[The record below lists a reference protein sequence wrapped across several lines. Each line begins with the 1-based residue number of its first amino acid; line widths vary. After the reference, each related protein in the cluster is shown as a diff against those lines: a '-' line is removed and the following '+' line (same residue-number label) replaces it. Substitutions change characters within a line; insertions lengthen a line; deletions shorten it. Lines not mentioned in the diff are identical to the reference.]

1 MFLLFRNCLPI
12 ICLLG
17 CLGRVQTQRLE
28 LKVPLAHSD
37 AITAIAFS
45 PDGRYALSGSAD
57 NHLRLWEVAT
67 GREVRSFT
75 GHADKVIAAAFSPD
89 GKHILSAAQDY
100 SLKTWDVVSGRPLHT
115 VTGDFHEAAAFSP
128 PAVRAVGHLQKG
140 RALGSSHP
148 QESPHPPETRRLD
161 HGRGLQRRRQ
171 VRALGGRR
179 QDGAVVGSRHG
190 QNGAH
195 LDGARGGREHG
206 GAEPRRH
213 ACPVGQPHR
222 GDAPV
227 GRRDGPSRAD
237 LPQADGRHHLPG
249 LRPRR
254 QARHFRL
261 QRRGDAVVGG
271 PHGREVRTFLGYKP
285 ISHAV
290 FSPDGRHVLSGNHA
304 AGSGSI
310 TLWDAATGEEAQFFG
325 WDHYR
330 VTAAHFSPD
339 GNYFLLGGLGKT
351 TKLWGTT
358 TGKEVPA
365 AAPPADSAACFTFSP
380 DSRYLFA
387 DHHHSIRM
395 WELATGRE
403 IRTFTGHT
411 QPIRFLTAS
420 PDGKYVFSGSL
431 DSTLKQ
437 WEVATGQAVH
447 TTRVPSS
454 FTSLAL
460 SADGKYAL
468 SGSENGVIRL
478 WELASDKTLQTFEG
492 HTSGITVVAFSGDGK
507 YILSG
512 SRDNTMKQ
520 WEAATGREVRAFAG
534 HSGSVNSVAFSHR
547 NRYALSGSGDGTA
560 KLWEVGTGKEVC
572 TVVILNDNEWA
583 VTTPGGLFNA
593 SDGAMQ
599 LLYYVNGLE
608 TIELAQ
614 LKDRYYE
621 PGLFQKLLDTSGEK
635 LRDVQGLGEVAPT
648 PAIGLSQ
655 PAPHT
660 LDIVLTNRGGG
671 IGRVPVFLNG
681 REAFADARLLAGPEL
696 AALQK
701 APSLRLS
708 VPIGRSPLFRP
719 GLVNQAEVRAYNA
732 EGYLVSRPAYLET
745 PVSRGV
751 QPDSTD
757 SIAPVRS
764 AYQPH
769 LYAVIVGVSQYHNP
783 ELNLRFSSKD
793 AQDMARA
800 IQTAGKHLFG
810 DRIHV
815 NLLHSEAEAGSQPTR
830 ANIIG
835 ALQGVARQ
843 ATHEDVLVVY
853 LSGHG
858 TNYGGQDGDFYYLT
872 QEASSLTLADPA
884 LRETSALSSHY
895 LTETFK
901 QILAQKQ
908 LFIVDACASGR
919 VVENLLSRKDVPA
932 STIRALDKMRDR
944 IGSFIITGCA
954 ADAASYEASRYGQGL
969 LTYSLLSGIRGGALQ
984 NNCIEVE
991 PLLHYAREMVPQL
1004 ATDIGGIQ
1012 EPRIFSP
1019 NAGSSFTIGCMSPE
1033 EQATIELAT
1042 PKPFFLQTN
1051 FQNEDELEDNLR
1063 LAQLVDEGLNELSTR
1078 GRQSPLVFLDVKE
1091 FAGAYSL
1098 AGRYKVQPDRITL
1111 TVRLSQDK
1119 VEGPFSTGRQGRLPP
1134 ATAFLRDT
1142 LPAGGQQ
1149 IEGGFHELFHDKAGS
1164 RRRIRRAP
1172 RAQVETNARSQRD
1185 ASGIRS
1191 PCLRVLL
1198 ACFDVS
1204 DVPAYALSCFNFER
1218 KNQ

>member
-1 MFLLFRNCLPI
+1 MSFLFRCCLAVL
-12 ICLLG
+12 CLLG
-17 CLGRVQTQRLE
+17 CLGRVQAQRLE

-128 PAVRAVGHLQKG
+128 DRQYALSATYKKAVLWEVA
-140 RALGSSHP
+140 
-148 QESPHPPETRRLD
+148 TRRK
-161 HGRGLQRRRQ
+161 
-171 VRALGGRR
+171 VRTLRKHAGWITAVAFSADGKYVLSGGDDKTVQLWDAATGKTVHTWTGHAEAISTVALSP
-179 QDGAVVGSRHG
+179 DGTLAVSGSRTG
-190 QNGAH
+190 EMRLWDAVTGKAVQTFPKQT
-195 LDGARGGREHG
+195 GGITSLSF
-206 GAEPRRH
+206 
-213 ACPVGQPHR
+213 
-222 GDAPV
+222 AP
-227 GRRDGPSRAD
+227 
-237 LPQADGRHHLPG
+237 DGRHVISACNDVVMRLWE
-249 LRPRR
+249 
-254 QARHFRL
+254 ART
-261 QRRGDAVVGG
+261 
-271 PHGREVRTFLGYKP
+271 GREVRTFLGYKP

-325 WDHYR
+325 WDHYQ

-387 DHHHSIRM
+387 GHHHSIRM
-395 WELATGRE
+395 WELATGKE

-431 DSTLKQ
+431 DSTLIQ
-437 WEVATGQAVH
+437 WEVATGEAVH

-460 SADGKYAL
+460 SADGRYAL

-478 WELASDKTLQTFEG
+478 WELATDKTLQTFEG
-492 HTSGITVVAFSGDGK
+492 HTSGITAVAFSGDGK

-547 NRYALSGSGDGTA
+547 NRYALSGSSDGTA
-560 KLWEVGTGKEVC
+560 RLWEAATGKEVC

-648 PAIGLSQ
+648 PAITLSQ

-745 PVSRGV
+745 PVRRGV

-764 AYQPH
+764 TYQPH

-800 IQTAGKHLFG
+800 IQTAGKHLFQ

-1063 LAQLVDEGLNELSTR
+1063 LAQLVDDGLNELSTR

-1119 VEGPFSTGRQGRLPP
+1119 VEKARFQLEGKDAAALR
-1134 ATAFLRDT
+1134 TAILREI
-1142 LPAGGQQ
+1142 ARRVNQ
-1149 IEGGFHELFHDKAGS
+1149 I
-1164 RRRIRRAP
+1164 
-1172 RAQVETNARSQRD
+1172 
-1185 ASGIRS
+1185 
-1191 PCLRVLL
+1191 
-1198 ACFDVS
+1198 
-1204 DVPAYALSCFNFER
+1204 
-1218 KNQ
+1218 